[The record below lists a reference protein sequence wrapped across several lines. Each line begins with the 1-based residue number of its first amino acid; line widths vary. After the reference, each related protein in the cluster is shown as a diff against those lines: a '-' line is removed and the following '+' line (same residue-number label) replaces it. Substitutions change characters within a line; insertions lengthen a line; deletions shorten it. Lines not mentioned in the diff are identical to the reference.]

1 MLLYAR
7 SAADDCLF
15 RLPLHGG
22 PPVLRLLQLTRFTVV
37 PILRSGRVQQNA
49 SYDLD
54 LDLHR

>member
-54 LDLHR
+54 LHR